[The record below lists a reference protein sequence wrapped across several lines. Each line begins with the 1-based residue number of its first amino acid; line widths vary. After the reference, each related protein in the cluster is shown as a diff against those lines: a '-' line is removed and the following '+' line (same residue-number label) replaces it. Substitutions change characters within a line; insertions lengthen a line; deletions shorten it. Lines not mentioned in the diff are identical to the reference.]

1 MHVFT
6 CQVWF
11 VGEKLGEGV
20 GKTRKEAQHR
30 AADMSLRNLAGML
43 LPFIVARHQL
53 LMNLNNICRQN
64 KNLQMI
70 VFCSFLFNAVSQI
83 IILSNETI
91 RNSSTFLNNY

>member
-1 MHVFT
+1 MTIAHFPCFRKNYFLVMLIMHVFT

-43 LPFIVARHQL
+43 LPFIVAGQQL
-53 LMNLNNICRQN
+53 LMNLNNI
-64 KNLQMI
+64 
-70 VFCSFLFNAVSQI
+70 
-83 IILSNETI
+83 
-91 RNSSTFLNNY
+91 